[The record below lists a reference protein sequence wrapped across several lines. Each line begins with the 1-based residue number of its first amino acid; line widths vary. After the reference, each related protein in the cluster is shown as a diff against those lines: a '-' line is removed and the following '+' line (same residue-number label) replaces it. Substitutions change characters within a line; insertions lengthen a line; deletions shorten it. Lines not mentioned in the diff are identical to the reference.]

1 MDSTIGRVLGESI
14 AKESTGGLSKHFKG
28 FNWGGLGKD
37 AGELADKGFASA
49 QAGAAQSPVADSEAA
64 VLPFP
69 SWRHITSPAG
79 SANTPRRTSSCSKA
93 GAASRSGMCSW
104 QSDGRCS
111 CGPSRYKAAWYDPRQ
126 SYANFVLTN
135 SADTYGMDGG
145 GPGVPA
151 SMISRGAIAALHAGP
166 PAHVYH
172 YKTFTILVWNHNL
185 LPDLT
190 GKPVVPSGVPCE
202 NDCI

>member
-64 VLPFP
+64 VLPFLEA
-69 SWRHITSPAG
+69 HHLTSGLGQYPE
-79 SANTPRRTSSCSKA
+79 ANLLVLE
-93 GAASRSGMCSW
+93 SGGRIAIRDVSW
-104 QSDGRCS
+104 QSDVDALRAFEN
-111 CGPSRYKAAWYDPRQ
+111 KAAWYDPRQ

-151 SMISRGAIAALHAGP
+151 
-166 PAHVYH
+166 
-172 YKTFTILVWNHNL
+172 
-185 LPDLT
+185 DLT
-190 GKPVVPSGVPCE
+190 GKPVVPFRRAL
-202 NDCI
+202 